1 MELRLSID
9 ERDDL
14 EDELEATVEG
24 IPFIVH
30 PDVTDTYG
38 KVFSIAVN
46 PENGQPK
53 VSTPNGDAAA
63 SSCGN

>member
-14 EDELEATVEG
+14 EDELEANVDG

-30 PDVTDTYG
+30 PDVVDTYG
-38 KVFSIAVN
+38 KIFSIAVN

-53 VSTPNGDAAA
+53 VSTPNGDPAPT
-63 SSCGN
+63 CGN